1 METWFVIVVT
11 LCITALIRSI
21 LSSIR
26 TVKKQPPGPSYL
38 YSTFLLL
45 TNSILDFEPVLIKL
59 KATYGPLIR
68 LSIGYRLH
76 FLELGIKRSVA
87 ERVVSIRLRYD
98 RLTRCGKNPLDCNI
112 SMLDVKSALK
122 IDLTSCGEWNGGL
135 LRRVT
140 SGGERKVSFTSKA
153 LYRQLDVE
161 SAHGDILRHGFLPGY
176 TEWTVHGE
184 HTISLPPSQSTNVN
198 VEETFFGQEDIRG
211 LVRDALGMN
220 SLPSD
225 NTQLGDTTIEGD
237 TEESTEN
244 GDHGDE
250 GVSYKR
256 LLEECDK
263 ELYAELL
270 GMHFHN
276 LTALLPSSAY
286 EAKKFTKDL
295 GLGYEKIH
303 ACPNDCMLYW
313 DDRAGQQSCHI
324 CKASRYKSDE
334 VGGSSKS
341 RKSNKPVKVLRYFP
355 LIPRLKRLY
364 KCEKTAKDMRWHDT
378 GRNKRWKSEDPARSE
393 TWPVLLIP
401 YNLPPWIC
409 MKRQSFIL
417 SSIIPGEKA
426 PGNDIDVY
434 LKPLIKELQL
444 LWKGVDAYDAFS
456 KQHFKLKAS
465 LMWTINDFPAYAN
478 LSGWSTKGR
487 VACPVC
493 ANSTHSRWLKH
504 GKKFCYMGHRRW
516 LEPKHSCRFQKERF
530 DGTVENRGPPTP
542 LTGSDVLKQLSGIR
556 FKYGKSKKR
565 TREEDVGST
574 STFECTNTI
583 IEEDIDGENL
593 LWKKKSVFF
602 DLEYW
607 EHNLLRHNLDVM
619 HIEKNVSDNILGTL
633 LDLDGKTK
641 DNENT
646 RKDLEEMGIRHDLHL
661 INRPNGKPYL
671 PPACYTMSPV
681 EKSNFLQLLKDLKV
695 PDGYSSNISR
705 GVSLKDHKISNL
717 KSHDGHIL
725 MQDVLPIALRA
736 SVMSRTQSR
745 VVKAVTDYC
754 FFFKGLCA
762 KVLDPS
768 ELDKMEYQLVRTL
781 CELEQIF
788 PPSFFT
794 VMVHLTIHL
803 IYEAKLGGPVHYRW
817 MYPVERY
824 LMQLKSYVRNKAQ
837 PEGSIA
843 EGYIKEECLNFCSR
857 YFEGVETPF
866 NRPLRNDENVVGKE
880 MYMFNSS
887 GRKLG
892 KVEILELDGKSSA
905 QAHRYVL
912 LNHSKIQPFR
922 E

>member
-1 METWFVIVVT
+1 MDKSWINAPINSKTFRDGAQNFISF
-11 LCITALIRSI
+11 ARARSI
-21 LSSIR
+21 RGFIKCPCNRCCCLG
-26 TVKKQPPGPSYL
+26 KP
-38 YSTFLLL
+38 
-45 TNSILDFEPVLIKL
+45 LDLD
-59 KATYGPLIR
+59 KAHAHI
-68 LSIGYRLH
+68 
-76 FLELGIKRSVA
+76 
-87 ERVVSIRLRYD
+87 LRY
-98 RLTRCGKNPLDCNI
+98 
-112 SMLDVKSALK
+112 
-122 IDLTSCGEWNGGL
+122 
-135 LRRVT
+135 
-140 SGGERKVSFTSKA
+140 
-153 LYRQLDVE
+153 
-161 SAHGDILRHGFLPGY
+161 GFLPGY
-176 TEWTVHGE
+176 KEWTVHGE
-184 HTISLPPSQSTNVN
+184 HTISLPPSQSSNVN
-198 VEETFFGQEDIRG
+198 VEETSFGQEDIRG
-211 LVRDALGMN
+211 LVRDALGIS

-225 NTQLGDTTIEGD
+225 NAELGDTTMEGD
-237 TEESTEN
+237 TGESTES
-244 GDHGDE
+244 GSHGDE
-250 GVSYKR
+250 GLLYKK

-263 ELYAELL
+263 ELYSGCKYSNLSFTLHLYHIKCVGGISNKTFSMILELL
-270 GMHFHN
+270 RDAFPH
-276 LTALLPSSAY
+276 LTALPSSAN
-286 EAKKFTKDL
+286 EAKKLTKDL

-313 DDRAGQQSCHI
+313 GDRVGQQSCHV

-334 VGGSSKS
+334 VIGSSKS
-341 RKSNKPVKVLRYFP
+341 RKSNKPAKVLRYFP

-364 KCEKTAKDMRWHDT
+364 MSEKTAKDMRWHDI
-378 GRNKRWKSEDPARSE
+378 GRTKDGKLRHPADGLAWSAFNDRYSEFASDPRSVRLGLASDGFNPFRTMSTSHS

-434 LKPLIKELQL
+434 LKPLIKELQS

-456 KQHFKLKAS
+456 KEHFKLKAS
-465 LMWTINDFPAYAN
+465 LLWTINDFPAYAN

-487 VACPVC
+487 VACPLC

-516 LEPKHSCRFQKERF
+516 LEPNHSYRFQKERF
-530 DGTVENRGPPTP
+530 DGTIENEGPPTP
-542 LTGSDVLKQLSGIR
+542 LTGSDVLKQLSGVR

-565 TREEDVGST
+565 TREDVGST
-574 STFECTNTI
+574 STHTTEATYDNQGAFESTNII
-583 IEEDIDGENL
+583 IEEDIDGENQ

-619 HIEKNVSDNILGTL
+619 HIEKNVCDNILGTL

-671 PPACYTMSPV
+671 PPACYTMSSV

-695 PDGYSSNISR
+695 PDGYASNISK

-736 SVMSRTQSR
+736 SVISRTQSR

-762 KVLDPS
+762 KVLDLS

-781 CELEQIF
+781 CELEQLF

-803 IYEAKLGGPVHYRW
+803 ISEAKLGGPVHYRW

-824 LMQLKSYVRNKAQ
+824 FLSY
-837 PEGSIA
+837 
-843 EGYIKEECLNFCSR
+843 
-857 YFEGVETPF
+857 
-866 NRPLRNDENVVGKE
+866 
-880 MYMFNSS
+880 
-887 GRKLG
+887 
-892 KVEILELDGKSSA
+892 
-905 QAHRYVL
+905 H
-912 LNHSKIQPFR
+912 
-922 E
+922 